1 MGTIQRF
8 EDLNSWQ
15 KARELCQV
23 IGELMKNEGFKR
35 DWSLLDQ
42 INRSS
47 GSVMDNIA
55 EGFDRNSNKEFR
67 QFLFIA
73 RSSASEVKSQLYRAM
88 DRGYINKNEFDNA
101 YKIANDTSNLIG
113 GFLNYLRDKNERKIK

>member
-73 RSSASEVKSQLYRAM
+73 RSSSSEVKSQLYRAM